1 MIKIHSTRDT
11 DSHDMCRRSF
21 DMGDCMSFCA
31 ATDQQDQ
38 QLISQVVVLQAGQSD
53 VIDFHVDSTA
63 NSDLTVAIGYTAATA
78 PDVSLLTPVERQITA
93 TSSEYR
99 VEPSFQTIYIS
110 LGDAAEAST
119 KAKL

>member
-1 MIKIHSTRDT
+1 
-11 DSHDMCRRSF
+11 MCCHRF

-31 ATDQQDQ
+31 ATDEQDQ

-53 VIDFHVDSTA
+53 VIEFLVDSTA

-78 PDVSLLTPVERQITA
+78 PDVSLFTPGEHQITA

-99 VEPSFQTIYIS
+99 IEPSFQTIYIS

-119 KAKL
+119 KVKH